1 MAFDSFRDFVA
12 RLDKAGELKRI
23 SQPVA
28 TELEIT
34 ELADREMKSPGGG
47 KALLFEKPTVNGEV
61 SPFPLAINT
70 MGSHKRMAMSMGAES
85 VDEVANEL
93 GALMKAKPPTS
104 FRDAIKL
111 LGQALELRHA
121 KPKLVKDGPCKEV
134 IHKFDESRKT
144 RVESWPKAPDI
155 LGGASVLASRSGES
169 VGSSVASPHQPT
181 LLNLPIQQC
190 WPLDGGR
197 FITLP
202 CVVTKDPDTG
212 ERNVGMYRIQIYDD
226 RTAGMHWQLQKVG
239 ARHGRRYYETGTRM
253 PVSIFLGGDPVFTFA
268 ATAPLP
274 DGLDEFLLAG
284 YLRKKSVE
292 LVKCETNDLEVP
304 ANADFVVE
312 GYVDPKEPLR
322 EEGPF
327 GDHTGYYTLPE
338 PYPVFHVTA
347 ITHRRDAV
355 YPATIVGMPPMEDF
369 YIGGASVKL
378 FLPVFKMNFP
388 EIVDIALPAE
398 GVFHNLVF
406 VSIRKTYP
414 MQAYKIMH
422 GLWGMGQMMFT
433 KYIVVVDDDVDVHNT
448 RDVLFHLCANT
459 DPQRDSIFTKGPAD
473 VLDHATSEMAI
484 GSKLGIDATKKL
496 AGEGFKRAWPPLIR
510 MDENVRKK
518 IDALF
523 NASDRR

>member
-1 MAFDSFRDFVA
+1 MAFESFRDFVA
-12 RLDKAGELKRI
+12 QLDRAGELKRI
-23 SQPVA
+23 AQPVA

-34 ELADREMKSPGGG
+34 EIADREMKSPGGG
-47 KALLFEKPTVNGEV
+47 KALLFEKPTVNGTV
-61 SPFPLAINT
+61 SPFPVAINT
-70 MGSHKRMAMSMGAES
+70 MGSHKRMALSLGANS
-85 VDEVANEL
+85 VDEVAAEL
-93 GALMKAKPPTS
+93 GSLMKAKPPTS
-104 FRDAIKL
+104 FREAIKL
-111 LGQALELRHA
+111 LGQALDLRHA

-134 IHKFDESRKT
+134 VHKFDESRGS

-155 LGGASVLASRSGES
+155 FRQSVGASERQ
-169 VGSSVASPHQPT
+169 SVADTTTLPRSYAPT
-181 LLNLPIQQC
+181 LLNLPIQKC

-226 RTAGMHWQLQKVG
+226 RTTGMHWQLQKVG

-253 PVSIFLGGDPVFTFA
+253 PVAIFLGGDPVFTFA

-284 YLRKKSVE
+284 YLREKSVE

-304 ANADFVVE
+304 ANADFIIE
-312 GYVDPKEPLR
+312 GYVDPQEPLR
-322 EEGPF
+322 DEGPF

-347 ITHRRDAV
+347 VTHRKDAV

-378 FLPVFKMNFP
+378 FLPIFKMNFP

-406 VSIRKTYP
+406 VSIKKSYP

-448 RDVLFHLCANT
+448 REVLFRLCANT

-473 VLDHATSEMAI
+473 VLDHATSEMAM
-484 GSKLGIDATKKL
+484 GSKLGIDATKKIP
-496 AGEGFKRAWPPLIR
+496 GEGFKRPWPPLIK
-510 MDENVRKK
+510 MDNAVRKK
-518 IDALF
+518 VDALF
-523 NASDRR
+523 NK